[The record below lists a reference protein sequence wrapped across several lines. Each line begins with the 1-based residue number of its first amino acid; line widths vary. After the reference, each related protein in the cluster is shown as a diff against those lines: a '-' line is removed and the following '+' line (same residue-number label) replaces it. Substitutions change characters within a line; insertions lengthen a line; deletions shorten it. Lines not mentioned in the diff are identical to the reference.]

1 MKRCLALFLTLATG
15 VAANAQTTVWRCGA
29 DGRSYG
35 DSACADGRVVAVAD
49 PRSAGE
55 VLQAHE
61 VLARDQRLARAL
73 VAERQ
78 QRERERAA
86 HGNGLSG
93 IGPSA
98 ALRPAA
104 TEKSAQQRQK
114 QLRQLQKPRPA
125 GAGTSRAADRATRR
139 ARG

>member
-1 MKRCLALFLTLATG
+1 MKRCLALLLTLASCAT
-15 VAANAQTTVWRCGA
+15 ANAQTTVWRCGA

-55 VLQAHE
+55 VSQAHE

-73 VAERQ
+73 VAERRE
-78 QRERERAA
+78 RERERAA

-98 ALRPAA
+98 VVRPAV
-104 TEKSAQQRQK
+104 TEKAAQQRQK

-125 GAGTSRAADRATRR
+125 AAGTSRAADRATRR

>member
-61 VLARDQRLARAL
+61 VLARDQQPGPRPGGRAARA
-73 VAERQ
+73 
-78 QRERERAA
+78 
-86 HGNGLSG
+86 
-93 IGPSA
+93 
-98 ALRPAA
+98 
-104 TEKSAQQRQK
+104 
-114 QLRQLQKPRPA
+114 
-125 GAGTSRAADRATRR
+125 
-139 ARG
+139 